1 MIRSA
6 MPGDASRLA
15 EILVFA
21 KRVTFRPIFQDD
33 LFSFN
38 ELRVLDIALDLR
50 DRPGALEDVFVLEDG
65 GIVKGLMRWNR
76 CRAPEGL
83 WQMQEL
89 YVDPFFQGQGIG
101 AQLMERFLA
110 AAREDGARQAFL
122 WVVEENEGGRRFYH
136 RFGFGPSGEKEFEPG
151 TDKYLFKYVKEL

>member
-6 MPGDASRLA
+6 TPADASRLA

-38 ELRVLDIALDLR
+38 GLSVLNIALDLR
-50 DRPGALEDVFVLEDG
+50 DRPGALDDVYVLEDS

-76 CRAPEGL
+76 RRAAEGV

-110 AAREDGARQAFL
+110 AARADGAREVFL
-122 WVVEENEGGRRFYH
+122 WVVEENGRGRRFYH
-136 RFGFGPSGEKEFEPG
+136 RFGFGPSGEREFEPG
-151 TDKYLFKYVKEL
+151 TDKYLLKYTRGL

>member
-6 MPGDASRLA
+6 TPADASRIA

-38 ELRVLDIALDLR
+38 ALSVLNIALDLR
-50 DRPGALEDVFVLEDG
+50 DRPGALADVYVLEDG

-76 CRAPEGL
+76 SRACEGV

-89 YVDPFFQGQGIG
+89 YVDPFFQGKGIG
-101 AQLMERFLA
+101 AKLMEGFLE
-110 AAREDGARQAFL
+110 AARADGAREAFL
-122 WVVEENEGGRRFYH
+122 WVVELNDRGRRFYH
-136 RFGFGPSGEKEFEPG
+136 RFGFGPSGEKKFEEG
-151 TDKYLFKYVKEL
+151 TDKYLLKYVKTL